1 MEDLHGHGERL
12 SACPGQHESRYG
24 YVQGD
29 ELMPIWFPE
38 LVGYPDDPEIAA
50 DIWEEYQRDMA
61 EMREKGEI

>member
-1 MEDLHGHGERL
+1 
-12 SACPGQHESRYG
+12 
-24 YVQGD
+24 
-29 ELMPIWFPE
+29 MPIWFPE